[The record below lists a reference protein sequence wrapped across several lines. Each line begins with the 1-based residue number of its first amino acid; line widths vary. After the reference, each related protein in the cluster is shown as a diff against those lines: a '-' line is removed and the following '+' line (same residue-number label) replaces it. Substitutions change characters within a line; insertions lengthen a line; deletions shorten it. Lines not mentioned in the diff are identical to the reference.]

1 MRSTGQPASGLEFC
15 ELPVHGLQIEM
26 RGVKAAAAPGQ
37 EVLMRLVLL
46 DTQAGNSQF
55 FRKPVP

>member
-1 MRSTGQPASGLEFC
+1 
-15 ELPVHGLQIEM
+15 M